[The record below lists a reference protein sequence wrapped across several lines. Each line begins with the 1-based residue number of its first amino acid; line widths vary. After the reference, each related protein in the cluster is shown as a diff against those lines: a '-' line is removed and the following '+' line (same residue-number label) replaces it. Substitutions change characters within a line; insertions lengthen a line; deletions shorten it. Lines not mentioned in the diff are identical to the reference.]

1 MVLFMVGL
9 HSAADIYTVR
19 ASQFDGLEHIRWCES
34 AAKQHSVGV
43 GYTLSQSVVPGLP
56 SPTSL
61 FVAWSVKVEEVSVEI
76 VKKCTVFWQAHSF
89 NCKASKG
96 ATVHGRFNPSELH
109 AVETASRDSFM
120 DRSNRLVDEDPNP
133 FYMGR
138 GRIKDVG
145 RLIKRSLAM

>member
-1 MVLFMVGL
+1 M
-9 HSAADIYTVR
+9 
-19 ASQFDGLEHIRWCES
+19 
-34 AAKQHSVGV
+34 
-43 GYTLSQSVVPGLP
+43 
-56 SPTSL
+56 
-61 FVAWSVKVEEVSVEI
+61 EEVSVEI
-76 VKKCTVFWQAHSF
+76 VKKRTVFWQAHSF
-89 NCKASKG
+89 DCKASKG